1 MLRYMRD
8 NVAQNKFVRRVSNF
22 VNPGMRDSRYD
33 IFRLIFRRVIQTDTF
48 GGRARKKKKK
58 QTRTRE
64 TSGIIKLIAPMDGR
78 RNCLCVSAKRKKRC
92 IPLAAAGCF
101 RRIRPGW
108 PKGAFFVSEI
118 FSECIDS
125 RLGIRNGVLR
135 NLIIRHRQLS
145 REPFFAGTGCVVVF
159 RLSIGK

>member
-1 MLRYMRD
+1 MTLRMIEL
-8 NVAQNKFVRRVSNF
+8 KS
-22 VNPGMRDSRYD
+22 
-33 IFRLIFRRVIQTDTF
+33 
-48 GGRARKKKKK
+48 RARAQERRDEIACALWRQKKGGK
-58 QTRTRE
+58 RE
-64 TSGIIKLIAPMDGR
+64 KIGEKMYF
-78 RNCLCVSAKRKKRC
+78 V
-92 IPLAAAGCF
+92 LAAAACLH
-101 RRIRPGW
+101 RNRPGW
-108 PKGAFFVSEI
+108 PEGAFIVSEI